1 MSCRTERERQI
12 YVQIQPGKGIDTG
25 ERRRSKEG
33 SPDGF
38 AQIPEGTE
46 VPLVLTVSAEA
57 GAFHGGRS

>member
-1 MSCRTERERQI
+1 MSWGTERERQI

-33 SPDGF
+33 SPDGS
-38 AQIPEGTE
+38 AQITEETE